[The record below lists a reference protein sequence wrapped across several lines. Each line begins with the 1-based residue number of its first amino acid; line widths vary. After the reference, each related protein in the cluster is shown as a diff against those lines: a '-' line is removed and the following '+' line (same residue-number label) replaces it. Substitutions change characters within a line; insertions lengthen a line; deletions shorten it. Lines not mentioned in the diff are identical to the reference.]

1 MVRELAHITD
11 MPTLPV
17 APAVRGRING
27 NGAEPTHAHGEGPL
41 VDGFGRTLRALR
53 VSVTDACQFRCLY
66 CMPSEDMTF
75 LPHHELLDPDEIERL
90 VGLLVGMGISNVRLT
105 GGEPLVRRELPDIV
119 ARLAAM
125 RLDGLTDLSLTT
137 NGFLLERHLPALVKA
152 GLQRLNVS
160 LDSLVAE
167 TFREITRRDALAQVL
182 AGLRAAEAYPQLRPI
197 KVNAVALRGI
207 TDREIGEF
215 AELARTRG
223 YQVRFIEFMPLDGG
237 GRWTA
242 DEVLTGAEL
251 RVALEA
257 SVPSAWLP
265 LEPMP
270 MADPA
275 QTSRV
280 YRFADGIGELGFIN
294 PVSEP
299 FCDACDRLRLTA
311 EGTLRTCLFSIGETD
326 LRGPMRAGASD
337 AEMAE
342 IIRDAAWNK
351 ELKHHIGDP
360 GFLPPPRNM
369 SRIGG

>member
-1 MVRELAHITD
+1 
-11 MPTLPV
+11 
-17 APAVRGRING
+17 
-27 NGAEPTHAHGEGPL
+27 
-41 VDGFGRTLRALR
+41 
-53 VSVTDACQFRCLY
+53 
-66 CMPSEDMTF
+66 MPSEDMTF
-75 LPHHELLDPDEIERL
+75 LPHGELLTPDEIERL
-90 VGLLVGMGISNVRLT
+90 VGLMVGLGITNVRLT

-125 RLDGLTDLSLTT
+125 RGAGLEDLSLTT
-137 NGFLLERHLPALVKA
+137 NGFLLERHLPALAAA

-167 TFREITRRDALAQVL
+167 TFRDITRRDALAQVL
-182 AGLRAAEAYPQLRPI
+182 AGLRAAEVYPQLRPI
-197 KVNAVALRGI
+197 KVNAVGLRDS
-207 TDREIGEF
+207 TEHEIRAF
-215 AELARTRG
+215 ADLARQRG
-223 YQVRFIEFMPLDGG
+223 YVIRFIEFMPLDGG
-237 GRWTA
+237 GRWAA

-251 RVALEA
+251 KAALEA
-257 SVPSAWLP
+257 SVPFAWLP
-265 LEPMP
+265 LTPVP

-280 YRFADGIGELGFIN
+280 YRFADGIGEIGFIN

-311 EGTLRTCLFSIGETD
+311 EGTLRTCLFSVDETD

-337 AEMAE
+337 AELAE
-342 IIRDAAWNK
+342 LIRGAAWSK

-360 GFLPPPRNM
+360 GFRPPPRNM

>member
-1 MVRELAHITD
+1 MAQVLTQITG
-11 MPTLPV
+11 LP
-17 APAVRGRING
+17 AA
-27 NGAEPTHAHGEGPL
+27 PTHAHGEGPL

-75 LPHHELLDPDEIERL
+75 LPHGELLDPDELERL
-90 VGLLVGMGISNVRLT
+90 VGLMVGMGITNVRLT
-105 GGEPLVRRELPDIV
+105 GGEPLVRRELPEIIE
-119 ARLAAM
+119 RLAAM
-125 RLDGLTDLSLTT
+125 APDGLTDLSLTT
-137 NGFLLERHLPALVKA
+137 NGFLLERQLPALAAA

-167 TFREITRRDALAQVL
+167 TFRDLTRRDALAQVL

-197 KVNAVALRGI
+197 KVNAVALHGH
-207 TDREIGEF
+207 TDREIRAF
-215 AELARTRG
+215 ADLARTRG
-223 YQVRFIEFMPLDGG
+223 YVIRFIEFMPLDGA
-237 GRWTA
+237 GRWTK
-242 DEVLTGAEL
+242 DEVLSGAEL
-251 RVALEA
+251 KAALEA

-265 LEPMP
+265 LVPVP

-280 YRFADGIGELGFIN
+280 YRFADGIGEIGFIN

-311 EGTLRTCLFSIGETD
+311 EGTLRTCLFSIDETD

-337 AEMAE
+337 ADLAE
-342 IIRDAAWNK
+342 LVREAAWNK

-360 GFLPPPRNM
+360 GFRPPPRNM

>member
-1 MVRELAHITD
+1 MAQVLTQITQ
-11 MPTLPV
+11 LPGRSAA
-17 APAVRGRING
+17 APAPVNDPV
-27 NGAEPTHAHGEGPL
+27 NDPAHAHGEGPL

-75 LPHHELLDPDEIERL
+75 LPHGELLTPDEIERV
-90 VGLLVGMGISNVRLT
+90 VGLLVRLGITNVRLT

-119 ARLAAM
+119 RRLAA
-125 RLDGLTDLSLTT
+125 LQPDGLSDLSLTT
-137 NGFLLERHLPALVKA
+137 NGFLLERHVAALADA

-160 LDSLVAE
+160 VDSLVAE
-167 TFREITRRDALAQVL
+167 TFRDITRRDALNQVL
-182 AGLRAAEAYPQLRPI
+182 AGLRAAEAYPQMRPI
-197 KVNAVALRGI
+197 KVNAVALRDT
-207 TDREIGEF
+207 TDREVRAF
-215 AELARTRG
+215 ADLARTRG
-223 YQVRFIEFMPLDGG
+223 YVIRFIEFMPLDGG
-237 GRWTA
+237 GRWSP
-242 DEVLTGAEL
+242 DSVLTGAEL
-251 RVALEA
+251 KAALEA
-257 SVPSAWLP
+257 SVPSDWLP

-280 YRFADGIGELGFIN
+280 YRFADGVGEIGFIN

-337 AEMAE
+337 AQLEE
-342 IIRDAAWNK
+342 IVREAAWNK

-360 GFLPPPRNM
+360 GFRPPPRNM
-369 SRIGG
+369 SQIGG

>member
-1 MVRELAHITD
+1 MAQALTQITELPA
-11 MPTLPV
+11 LP
-17 APAVRGRING
+17 AGATG
-27 NGAEPTHAHGEGPL
+27 NGTGPHHAHGDGPL

-75 LPHHELLDPDEIERL
+75 LPHGELLTPDEIERL
-90 VGLLVGMGISNVRLT
+90 MGLMVGTGITNVRLT
-105 GGEPLVRRELPDIV
+105 GGEPLVRRELSDIV

-125 RLDGLTDLSLTT
+125 RAVGLTDLSLTT
-137 NGFLLERHLPALVKA
+137 NGFLLERHLPELAAA

-160 LDSLVAE
+160 VDSLVAE
-167 TFREITRRDALAQVL
+167 TFRDITRRDALAQVL
-182 AGLRAAEAYPQLRPI
+182 AGLQAAEAYPQLRPI
-197 KVNAVALRGI
+197 KVNAVGLRDI
-207 TDREIGEF
+207 TDREIRAF
-215 AELARTRG
+215 ADLARTRG
-223 YQVRFIEFMPLDGG
+223 YVIRFIEFMPLDGG
-237 GRWTA
+237 GRWTK
-242 DEVLTGAEL
+242 DEVLSGAEL
-251 RVALEA
+251 KAALEA

-265 LEPMP
+265 LIPIP

-280 YRFADGIGELGFIN
+280 YRFADGIGEIGFIN

-311 EGTLRTCLFSIGETD
+311 EGTLRTCLFSIDETD
-326 LRGPMRAGASD
+326 LRGPMRAGATD
-337 AEMAE
+337 ADLVEL
-342 IIRDAAWNK
+342 IREAAWNK

-360 GFLPPPRNM
+360 GFRPPPRNM